1 MRWIKDHKLVSF
13 LLIVIVLA
21 VSFLIYSVAS
31 GGTGNAASGAAG
43 TVLGKIEQPF
53 TAAANKISGGV
64 SGIFSYNSLKKEN
77 EQLKEENQALQKK
90 VTSLTLTANQLDEL
104 KNLEGALKYKGKGD
118 TTKLI
123 SGDVISMDGTNWM
136 NIFTINIGSEKG
148 IKKGDVVVN
157 GDGLVGKVKSVGYG
171 WSKVVSV
178 VDESCKISFKVYGN
192 LKILGILEEAS
203 DGTLTGFTLD
213 SEATVTEGD
222 TLITSGMGRYPS
234 GIVIGKIIK
243 VSYDSNEQLQKVTV
257 RPAVD
262 FKSLQKVSVLI

>member
-123 SGDVISMDGTNWM
+123 SGDVISMVQKLW
-136 NIFTINIGSEKG
+136 FQVSE
-148 IKKGDVVVN
+148 IP
-157 GDGLVGKVKSVGYG
+157 
-171 WSKVVSV
+171 
-178 VDESCKISFKVYGN
+178 
-192 LKILGILEEAS
+192 
-203 DGTLTGFTLD
+203 
-213 SEATVTEGD
+213 AT
-222 TLITSGMGRYPS
+222 ITSSALP
-234 GIVIGKIIK
+234 
-243 VSYDSNEQLQKVTV
+243 
-257 RPAVD
+257 PARTGAQELRWD
-262 FKSLQKVSVLI
+262 TARR